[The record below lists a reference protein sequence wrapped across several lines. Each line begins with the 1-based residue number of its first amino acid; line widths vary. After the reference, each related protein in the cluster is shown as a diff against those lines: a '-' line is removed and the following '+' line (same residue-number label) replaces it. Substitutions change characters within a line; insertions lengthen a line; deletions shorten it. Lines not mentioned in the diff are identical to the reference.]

1 MAAHLPLE
9 VPRPTNQD
17 WCRDDLWR
25 EAQRDELFALYQ
37 ALWHLKVPPGAF
49 RAVGS
54 VGSRAY
60 SLDMSSTVL
69 DRPIGLVHARALELL
84 DQLDAVIDGL
94 HELELTALT
103 DDAVIEVL
111 RRSVRCERRVPAV
124 RHGLVAEVEARV
136 IPAKKHCRTTGAF
149 LRTLVNVST
158 GEGAAWARDARD
170 LVPRRSLSTG
180 EELPRRCQRRS
191 RTAGSALCT
200 PG

>member
-1 MAAHLPLE
+1 
-9 VPRPTNQD
+9 
-17 WCRDDLWR
+17 
-25 EAQRDELFALYQ
+25 
-37 ALWHLKVPPGAF
+37 
-49 RAVGS
+49 
-54 VGSRAY
+54 
-60 SLDMSSTVL
+60 MSSTVL

-103 DDAVIEVL
+103 
-111 RRSVRCERRVPAV
+111 
-124 RHGLVAEVEARV
+124 
-136 IPAKKHCRTTGAF
+136 
-149 LRTLVNVST
+149 

-180 EELPRRCQRRS
+180 EELPRTCRRCQRRS